1 LYFKP
6 YLTWAFYEKIS
17 EPLEI
22 RTVEDSHMQYKVY
35 VPAFKF
41 IINKE
46 VQAKDEIYLSL
57 PKSIYEKTEFM
68 KESWA
73 KFGDFYNDDPVF

>member
-1 LYFKP
+1 
-6 YLTWAFYEKIS
+6 LTWAFYEKIT
-17 EPLEI
+17 EPLNI
-22 RTVEDSHMQYKVY
+22 RTVEESHMQYKVY

-46 VQAKDEIYLSL
+46 VQDKDEFYLSL
-57 PKSIYEKTEFM
+57 PKSIYEKTAEFM

-73 KFGDFYNDDPVF
+73 KYGEDYNDDPVFK